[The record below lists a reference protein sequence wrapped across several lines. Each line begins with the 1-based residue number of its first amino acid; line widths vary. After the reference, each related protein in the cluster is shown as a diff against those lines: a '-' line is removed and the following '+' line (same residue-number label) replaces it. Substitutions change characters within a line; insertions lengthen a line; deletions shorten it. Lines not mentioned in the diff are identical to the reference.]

1 MAKEI
6 ERKFLVAH
14 QAWRESVNTIHV
26 YRQGYLSY
34 DSERTVRVRAT
45 EVTGYLTIKGIT
57 EGLTRDEFEY
67 EIPLADALALLQL
80 CERPAVEKKRY
91 IVPNGAHVWE
101 VDVFEGVNEG
111 LVVAEIELGSEDEAF
126 DKPNWLGNEVS
137 GDRKYSNSA
146 LSLHPFKDWSND

>member
-26 YRQGYLSY
+26 FRQGYLSY

-80 CERPAVEKKRY
+80 CERPAIEKKRY

-101 VDVFEGVNEG
+101 VDVFEGVNAG

>member
-137 GDRKYSNSA
+137 ADRKYSNSA

>member
-14 QAWRESVNTIHV
+14 QALRESVNTINV
-26 YRQGYLSY
+26 FRQGYLSY

-80 CERPAVEKKRY
+80 CECPAIEKKRY

>member
-14 QAWRESVNTIHV
+14 DAWRENIAEVNV
-26 YRQGYLSY
+26 FRQGYLNY
-34 DSERTVRVRAT
+34 DSLRTVRVRAS

-67 EIPLADALALLQL
+67 EIPLSDALALLQL
-80 CERPAVEKKRY
+80 CEHPAIEKKRY
-91 IVPNGAHVWE
+91 IVPNGPHVWE
-101 VDVFEGVNEG
+101 VDVFEGANDG

-126 DKPNWLGNEVS
+126 IKPNWLGNEVS
-137 GDRKYSNSA
+137 GDRKYSNSS
-146 LSLHPFKDWSND
+146 LSLHPYKNWSND

>member
-80 CERPAVEKKRY
+80 CERPAIEKKRY

-126 DKPNWLGNEVS
+126 EKPSWLGNEVS

>member
-34 DSERTVRVRAT
+34 DPERTVRVRAT

-80 CERPAVEKKRY
+80 CERPAIEKKRY

>member
-34 DSERTVRVRAT
+34 NSERTVRVRAT

>member
-111 LVVAEIELGSEDEAF
+111 LVVAEIELGREDEAF

>member
-26 YRQGYLSY
+26 YKQGYLSY

-80 CERPAVEKKRY
+80 CERPALEKKRY

>member
-26 YRQGYLSY
+26 FKQGYLSY

-80 CERPAVEKKRY
+80 CERPAIEKKRY
-91 IVPNGAHVWE
+91 IVPNGAHDWE

-126 DKPNWLGNEVS
+126 EKPSWLGNEVS

>member
-80 CERPAVEKKRY
+80 CERPAVEKRRY

>member
-137 GDRKYSNSA
+137 GDRKYSNSE

>member
-80 CERPAVEKKRY
+80 CERPAIEKKRY

-137 GDRKYSNSA
+137 SDRKYSNSE

>member
-14 QAWRESVNTIHV
+14 QAWRESVNIIHV

-80 CERPAVEKKRY
+80 CERPAIEKKRY

>member
-26 YRQGYLSY
+26 FKQGYLSY

-80 CERPAVEKKRY
+80 CERPAIEKKRY

-126 DKPNWLGNEVS
+126 EKPSWLGNEVS

-146 LSLHPFKDWSND
+146 LSLHPFKNWSND

>member
-26 YRQGYLSY
+26 FRQGYLSY

-80 CERPAVEKKRY
+80 CERPAIEKKRY

-137 GDRKYSNSA
+137 GDRKYSNSS
-146 LSLHPFKDWSND
+146 LSLHPYKNWSND

>member
-26 YRQGYLSY
+26 FKQGYLSY

-80 CERPAVEKKRY
+80 CERPAIEKKRY
-91 IVPNGAHVWE
+91 IVPNGAHYWE

-126 DKPNWLGNEVS
+126 EKPSWLGNEVS

-146 LSLHPFKDWSND
+146 LSLHPFKNWSND

>member
-111 LVVAEIELGSEDEAF
+111 LVLAEIELGSEDEAF

>member
-26 YRQGYLSY
+26 FRQGYLSY

-146 LSLHPFKDWSND
+146 LSLFPFKDWI

>member
-34 DSERTVRVRAT
+34 DSGRTVRVRAT

-80 CERPAVEKKRY
+80 CERPAIEKKRY

>member
-80 CERPAVEKKRY
+80 CERPAIEKKRY

-126 DKPNWLGNEVS
+126 EKPSWLGNEVS
-137 GDRKYSNSA
+137 DDRKYSNSA

>member
-14 QAWRESVNTIHV
+14 QAWRESVNTINV
-26 YRQGYLSY
+26 FRQGYLSY

-80 CERPAVEKKRY
+80 CERPAIEKKRY

-126 DKPNWLGNEVS
+126 DSPTG
-137 GDRKYSNSA
+137 
-146 LSLHPFKDWSND
+146 

>member
-14 QAWRESVNTIHV
+14 QAWLESVNTIHV

-80 CERPAVEKKRY
+80 CERPAIEKKRY

>member
-26 YRQGYLSY
+26 FRQGYLSY

-80 CERPAVEKKRY
+80 CERPAIEKKRY

-146 LSLHPFKDWSND
+146 LTLHPFKDWSND

>member
-137 GDRKYSNSA
+137 DDRKYSNSA

>member
-67 EIPLADALALLQL
+67 EIPLADALALSQL
-80 CERPAVEKKRY
+80 CERPAIEKKRC

>member
-26 YRQGYLSY
+26 FRQGYLSY

-80 CERPAVEKKRY
+80 CERPAIEKKRY

-111 LVVAEIELGSEDEAF
+111 LVVAEIELDSEDEAF

>member
-137 GDRKYSNSA
+137 GDRKYSNSS

>member
-80 CERPAVEKKRY
+80 CERPAIEKKRY

-111 LVVAEIELGSEDEAF
+111 LVVAEIELGSEDEDF

>member
-80 CERPAVEKKRY
+80 CERPAIEKKRY

-111 LVVAEIELGSEDEAF
+111 LVLAEIELGSEDEAF

>member
-26 YRQGYLSY
+26 FKQGYLSY

-80 CERPAVEKKRY
+80 CERPAIEKKRY
-91 IVPNGAHVWE
+91 IVPNGAHDWE

-146 LSLHPFKDWSND
+146 LSLHPFKNWSND

>member
-80 CERPAVEKKRY
+80 CERPAIEKKRY
-91 IVPNGAHVWE
+91 IVPNGAHDWE

-126 DKPNWLGNEVS
+126 EKPSWLGNEVS